1 MRIQHLKY
9 LLLLLLSLTI
19 HLSASAVETDKDY
32 ILLLNSINRDEAW
45 TKSFDTELRHLIGK
59 QDMELKDFF
68 LSVPLLKDEEEVR
81 LLQEKILQTFPHPPK
96 VVVVIG
102 DPGWMVSAPLFDGPW
117 KDIPVVLC
125 YSRNKV
131 PADLQTLLAKSI
143 LTAENSIPIK
153 EFNKKYNVTVLE
165 QPYYISETLNL
176 MKQLQPDIKQVAFI
190 SDHRYISI
198 VTRQAIEETMQA
210 EFPAMN
216 LELLSSDAMTTEQ
229 LLDIFPKRLRIFRTK
244 SRITQNKRRAARK
257 PRSMEKVF
265 LPLSPIT
272 SFIFARSISRQGKER
287 RKPAMQPNAAKRAYL
302 AR

>member
-1 MRIQHLKY
+1 M
-9 LLLLLLSLTI
+9 
-19 HLSASAVETDKDY
+19 ETDKDY

-131 PADLQTLLAKSI
+131 PADLQTLLSKSI

-190 SDHRYISI
+190 SDYRYISI
-198 VTRQAIEETMQA
+198 VTRQAVVETMQA
-210 EFPAMN
+210 EFLAMN

-229 LLDIFPKRLRIFRTK
+229 LLDTLKTYGK
-244 SRITQNKRRAARK
+244 STGIIYY
-257 PRSMEKVF
+257 SWF
-265 LPLSPIT
+265 
-272 SFIFARSISRQGKER
+272 
-287 RKPAMQPNAAKRAYL
+287 
-302 AR
+302 